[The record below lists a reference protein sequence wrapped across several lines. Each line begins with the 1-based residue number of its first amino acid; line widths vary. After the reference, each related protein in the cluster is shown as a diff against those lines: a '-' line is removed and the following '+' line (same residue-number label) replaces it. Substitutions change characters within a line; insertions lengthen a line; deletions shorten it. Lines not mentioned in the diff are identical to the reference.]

1 MDETTKA
8 WAAGFFDGEGSISIQ
23 PNRHYYLYIEVVN
36 TEREVI
42 DFFVS
47 SWGARYEE
55 LKKSGHWKSEKQ
67 AYRAVFFGPDRKVA
81 KEFLLDILPYLR
93 IKRRRAEIALR
104 WLDEIAQFDG
114 LRARVGNRLLGIE
127 KEWRKQMWEE
137 MENPTV
143 EIEAEERRTLKDI
156 SLARPKLF

>member
-1 MDETTKA
+1 MHVTTKA

-23 PNRHYYLYIEVVN
+23 PKLHYYLYIEIVS

-47 SWGARYEE
+47 SWGAKYEE
-55 LKKSGHWKSEKQ
+55 PKKSGHWKSEKQ

-93 IKRRRAEIALR
+93 IKRRRAEVALR

-127 KEWRKQMWEE
+127 KEWRKRMWQE
-137 MENPTV
+137 MENPEGQTK
-143 EIEAEERRTLKDI
+143 EHSPTNIG
-156 SLARPKLF
+156 RPRLF